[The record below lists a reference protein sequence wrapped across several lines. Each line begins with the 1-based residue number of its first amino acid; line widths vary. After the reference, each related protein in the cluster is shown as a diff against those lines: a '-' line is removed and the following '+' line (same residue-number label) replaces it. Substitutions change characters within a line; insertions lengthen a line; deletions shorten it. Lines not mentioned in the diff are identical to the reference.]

1 MSKDDTVEP
10 SAEDVARCLDVLR
23 AVARLPDD
31 HPVRQTVE
39 QAATQVQRGMKK
51 RLRRQRHRAVSEAD
65 RSTLRALKQ
74 ARHEENGV
82 RDFSAPREQDAPA
95 HLTRARRCYV
105 CKQDF
110 TRLHPVYLSLC
121 PECAALS
128 EARRG
133 QRVSLEGRRALVT
146 GGRVKVGFHVAL
158 RLLRDGAHV
167 HVTSRF
173 PNDAALRFSREPDFA
188 QWRER
193 LVLHELD
200 LRFPQRVLAFTE
212 HLCATEPH
220 LDILVN
226 NAAQT
231 VRLSPE
237 QGAALL
243 AHEHA
248 LARALE
254 APTLGLVHA
263 LPGLAAPDAMP
274 LTAALPPEGGRVAA
288 PLVDALPLTAALPS
302 AHGEA
307 TAASPRSALGAPSAT
322 APSASGASPSALSLA
337 GVPPQPLDLLP
348 APEEHNA
355 WVKRLDEVP
364 PVELLEAQLVN
375 AIAPFLLNGRLKPLL
390 LRSPFP
396 DRYIVNVSAVEG
408 QFERRGKTVFHPHT
422 NMAKAALNMMTRTC
436 ADDYAR
442 DGIYMNS
449 VDPGW
454 VSNENPEDR
463 RRRMEEDGFSPP
475 LDGTDAA
482 ARVCEPILRGLQG
495 HPVHGRFLKDFREAP
510 W

>member
-1 MSKDDTVEP
+1 MKKDEPVPEP
-10 SAEDVARCLDVLR
+10 SPEDVARCLDVLR
-23 AVARLPDD
+23 AVGRLPDD
-31 HPVRQTVE
+31 HPVRLTVE
-39 QAATQVQRGMKK
+39 RAATQVQRGMKK
-51 RLRRQRHRAVSEAD
+51 RLRRERSRATSEAD
-65 RSTLRALKQ
+65 RATVQSLK
-74 ARHEENGV
+74 AVRREENGV
-82 RDFSAPREQDAPA
+82 RDFAATPEPEAPA
-95 HLTRARRCYV
+95 HVSRGRRCYV
-105 CKQDF
+105 CKQRY

-121 PECAALS
+121 PPCAELS

-133 QRVSLEGRRALVT
+133 QHVSLEGRRALVT

-173 PNDAALRFSREPDFA
+173 PHDAALRFSREPDYVE
-188 QWRER
+188 WRER

-200 LRFPQRVLAFTE
+200 LRFPQRVLAFAE
-212 HLCATEPH
+212 HLGATTPH

-237 QGAALL
+237 QGTALL
-243 AHEHA
+243 AREHE
-248 LARALE
+248 LARALDS
-254 APTLGLVHA
+254 ATLVRVHA
-263 LPGLAAPDAMP
+263 LSGP
-274 LTAALPPEGGRVAA
+274 TAL
-288 PLVDALPLTAALPS
+288 DALPS
-302 AHGEA
+302 ALLPDASGPRAPVARAHEPRLPGTGASHGEI
-307 TAASPRSALGAPSAT
+307 
-322 APSASGASPSALSLA
+322 LA
-337 GVPPQPLDLLP
+337 RELP
-348 APEEHNA
+348 AAREEDNA

-364 PVELLEAQLVN
+364 PVEVLEAQLVN

-422 NMAKAALNMMTRTC
+422 NMAKAALNMMTRTS
-436 ADDYAR
+436 AEDYAR
-442 DGIYMNS
+442 DGIFMNS

-454 VSNENPEDR
+454 VSNENPDSR
-463 RRRMEEDGFSPP
+463 RRRMEEEGFSPP

-482 ARVCEPILRGLQG
+482 ARVCEPILQGLQG
-495 HPVHGRFLKDFREAP
+495 RPVYGRFLKDFREVP

>member
-31 HPVRQTVE
+31 HPVRQAVE

-65 RSTLRALKQ
+65 RSTLRALKE

-82 RDFSAPREQDAPA
+82 RDFSAPREQDAA
-95 HLTRARRCYV
+95 HLSRSRRCYV

-188 QWRER
+188 RWRER

-254 APTLGLVHA
+254 ASTLGLVHA
-263 LPGLAAPDAMP
+263 PPGLAAPDALP
-274 LTAALPPEGGRVAA
+274 LMAAL
-288 PLVDALPLTAALPS
+288 LPTRTDAAL
-302 AHGEA
+302 A
-307 TAASPRSALGAPSAT
+307 
-322 APSASGASPSALSLA
+322 
-337 GVPPQPLDLLP
+337 PQPLDLLP

>member
-1 MSKDDTVEP
+1 MKKDDAVEP

-39 QAATQVQRGMKK
+39 RAATQVQRGMKK

-65 RSTLRALKQ
+65 RSTVQALMD
-74 ARHEENGV
+74 ARREENGV
-82 RDFSAPREQDAPA
+82 RDFSAPREPEAPA
-95 HLTRARRCYV
+95 QVSRPRRCYV
-105 CKQDF
+105 CKQGF
-110 TRLHPVYLSLC
+110 TQLHPVYLSLC
-121 PECAALS
+121 PTCAELS

-133 QRVSLEGRRALVT
+133 QHVSLEGRRALVT

-158 RLLRDGAHV
+158 WLLRDGAHV

-173 PNDAALRFSREPDFA
+173 PHDAALRFSREPDFA
-188 QWRER
+188 KWRER

-220 LDILVN
+220 LDILIN

-237 QGAALL
+237 QSAALL
-243 AHEHA
+243 AQEHA

-254 APTLGLVHA
+254 APARALVHA
-263 LPGLAAPDAMP
+263 LPGLAAPDVLPAGGGEAHALRASSASATVMRVLGVSGALATSAIGFEALSSELP
-274 LTAALPPEGGRVAA
+274 RALDLPPAR
-288 PLVDALPLTAALPS
+288 
-302 AHGEA
+302 
-307 TAASPRSALGAPSAT
+307 
-322 APSASGASPSALSLA
+322 
-337 GVPPQPLDLLP
+337 
-348 APEEHNA
+348 EEDNA
-355 WVKRLDEVP
+355 WVKRLDEVS
-364 PVELLEAQLVN
+364 PVEVLEAQLVN
-375 AIAPFLLNGRLKPLL
+375 AIAPFLLNGQLKPLL

-422 NMAKAALNMMTRTC
+422 NMAKAALNMMTRTS
-436 ADDYAR
+436 AEDYAR

-454 VSNENPEDR
+454 VSNENPDTR
-463 RRRMEEDGFSPP
+463 RRRMEEEGFSPP

-495 HPVHGRFLKDFREAP
+495 QPVHGRFLKDFRDAP